1 MTLGAS
7 QRMKG
12 QTMSASIF
20 KIRASEI
27 MCRQTVTVSPTDLVH
42 EALKLMEEHRV
53 AALPVLDGQGRVVGM
68 LSSTDLIELCRR
80 MDNELHQLSGLSTLS
95 REWLI
100 NKLAAD
106 GDGRQVREVMVS
118 PVATVGPNTPLEI
131 ILDEL
136 LRNQI
141 HRMPVVDGESRLVG
155 LVSTT
160 DVIRVLSKEAK
171 KDAGSGSV
179 VQQA

>member
-1 MTLGAS
+1 
-7 QRMKG
+7 
-12 QTMSASIF
+12 MSTS
-20 KIRASEI
+20 KLNVRASEI
-27 MCRQTVTVSPTDLVH
+27 MCRQMVTVSPNDLIH
-42 EALKLMEEHRV
+42 DALQLMEDNRV
-53 AALPVLDGQGRVVGM
+53 AALPVLDEQGRVVGM
-68 LSSTDLIELCRR
+68 LSSTDLVELCRR
-80 MDNELHQLSGLSTLS
+80 MDDELHQLSGLSTLS

-136 LRNQI
+136 LRNQV
-141 HRMPVVDGESRLVG
+141 HRLPVVDNDSRLVG

-160 DVIRVLSKEAK
+160 DVIRFIAKEIKKEAGA
-171 KDAGSGSV
+171 DSYVG
-179 VQQA
+179 QA

>member
-1 MTLGAS
+1 
-7 QRMKG
+7 
-12 QTMSASIF
+12 MSTSIF
-20 KIRASEI
+20 KIRAAEI

-42 EALKLMEEHRV
+42 EALRAMEEHRV
-53 AALPVLDGQGRVVGM
+53 AALPVVDGQGRVVGM
-68 LSSTDLIELCRR
+68 LSSTDLVDLCRR
-80 MDNELHQLSGLSTLS
+80 MDDELHQLSGLSTLS

-136 LRNQI
+136 LRNKV
-141 HRMPVVDGESRLVG
+141 HRLPVVDNESRLVG
-155 LVSTT
+155 LISTT
-160 DVIRVLSKEAK
+160 DVIRTLAKQAKDEA
-171 KDAGSGSV
+171 GVESFV
-179 VQQA
+179 RQM